1 MKRNAPYP
9 LEKQSI
15 NLRKGDMAKLQE
27 LHPRLGGGRVIRE
40 LVIAHIDRVE
50 LKLEEALSE

>member
-1 MKRNAPYP
+1 MKRKAPYP

-15 NLRKGDMAKLQE
+15 NLREGDMEKLQVM
-27 LHPRLGGGRVIRE
+27 HPRLGGGRVIRE

-50 LKLEEALSE
+50 LKLNESPNE